1 MIGVRLKGICK
12 FIVGM
17 VLAFCSPIT
26 YTQAAT
32 HSAYSSATIVVFVN
46 GTYAMP
52 MPYIIEQSSTNPQSQ
67 TQWVPIWYIS
77 RALRISLGVS
87 SEWDGDRWS
96 FGALM
101 EAKELNLKR
110 RNYGHNLSVFM
121 DGKSVYVCPKEVAK
135 DPWGHHMTTFIT
147 INNMVHILSLMDVHL
162 VYNGTSLAITKAM
175 PVDVENIISEGNNGF
190 VIITNPK
197 FTYKDVFVSEQF
209 VNPYLF
215 RVTLRN
221 VKAGIYASHQ
231 RVRIGNRYVETVYL
245 HPDGLQLVVDVVLK
259 RPTRHAQGLTSG
271 GDMLGFSFS

>member
-1 MIGVRLKGICK
+1 MIGVRLKVLCK
-12 FIVGM
+12 FMVGI

-32 HSAYSSATIVVFVN
+32 HSAYSAATTVVFVN

-77 RALRISLGVS
+77 RALRIALGVS

-147 INNMVHILSLMDVHL
+147 INNMVHILSLWMFISYTMGRRLRSRKRCLLMWKILYRRVIMVLSSSQIRNSH
-162 VYNGTSLAITKAM
+162 TKM
-175 PVDVENIISEGNNGF
+175 
-190 VIITNPK
+190 
-197 FTYKDVFVSEQF
+197 
-209 VNPYLF
+209 YLF
-215 RVTLRN
+215 RKSLSILICSELLYAMLRQ
-221 VKAGIYASHQ
+221 GFM
-231 RVRIGNRYVETVYL
+231 RVINE
-245 HPDGLQLVVDVVLK
+245 
-259 RPTRHAQGLTSG
+259 
-271 GDMLGFSFS
+271 